1 MTAVQKIRSF
11 GWLYLI
17 CASNEPKS
25 VLARGSGD
33 CRDNLRNSRSVLLI
47 IMLIGSVK
55 RIEKDIKRVKRE
67 RVYQGT
73 IVDVYKDYME
83 FSNGNHEVWDYIHHK
98 GAAAVIPVMDDGRLL
113 MVRQYRN
120 ALDRFTLELPAGGLD
135 QADEPGRDCSAR
147 ELEEETGYRS
157 DDLEW
162 LITLRTTV
170 ALCNEKIEV
179 YVARNLIRT
188 HQHLDENEFVNI
200 EAHTVEE
207 LKQMIFE
214 GKIEDSKTAAAILAY
229 DAKYNR

>member
-1 MTAVQKIRSF
+1 MKK
-11 GWLYLI
+11 
-17 CASNEPKS
+17 E
-25 VLARGSGD
+25 
-33 CRDNLRNSRSVLLI
+33 
-47 IMLIGSVK
+47 
-55 RIEKDIKRVKRE
+55 IKRVKRE

-147 ELEEETGYRS
+147 ELEEETGYHS

-188 HQHLDENEFVNI
+188 HQNLDENEFVNV
-200 EAHTVEE
+200 EAHTVE
-207 LKQMIFE
+207 
-214 GKIEDSKTAAAILAY
+214 D
-229 DAKYNR
+229 